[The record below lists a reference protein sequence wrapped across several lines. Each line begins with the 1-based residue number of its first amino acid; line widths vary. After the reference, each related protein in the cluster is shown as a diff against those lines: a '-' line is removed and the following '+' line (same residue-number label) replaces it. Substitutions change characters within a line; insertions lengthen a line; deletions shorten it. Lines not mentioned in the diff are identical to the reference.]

1 MTEILTIQFGKR
13 GLTETFIE
21 SLAKTF
27 KNHDLVKVSVLKGAF
42 RDRKELENLGKT
54 LCSELKKKFGKDFT
68 FKSIGYILVIKKWRK
83 SLQIQ
88 EK

>member
-42 RDRKELENLGKT
+42 RNRKELENLGET
-54 LCSELKKKFGKDFT
+54 LCSELKKKFSKDFT
-68 FKSIGYILVIKKWRK
+68 FKSIGYTIILKKWRK
-83 SLQIQ
+83 SLQTQ
-88 EK
+88 KK

>member
-1 MTEILTIQFGKR
+1 MGQTLVIQFGKR

-21 SLAKTF
+21 GLAKTF

-42 RDRKELENLGKT
+42 RDRKELQNLGEK
-54 LCSELKKKFGKDFT
+54 LCSELKKRLGKDFT
-68 FKSIGYILVIKKWRK
+68 FKDIGYTLIIKKWRR
-83 SLQIQ
+83 SLQTQ